1 MRYAVSGLFVA
12 IGVALLVLPNTFMI
26 RGTGVSFG
34 WLALGVGVLS
44 LGFDIVKG
52 RREAR
57 REVDTDQRSCFP
69 DERKDD
75 ASGGV

>member
-1 MRYAVSGLFVA
+1 MRYAVSGLFIA
-12 IGVALLVLPNTFMI
+12 IGVALLLLPNTFMI
-26 RGTGVSFG
+26 RGTDISFG

-44 LGFDIVKG
+44 LGFDIAKG

-57 REVDTDQRSCFP
+57 GVDNDRRAAFP

-75 ASGGV
+75 EPGGV